1 MKEQRTRVIFWAYCL
16 LALIIIPTV
25 LQHLLVFLLFGTD
38 EPVTYQL
45 PQAAKI
51 IEEKSSRSDFFGD
64 YSYGAI
70 FKMPPSEVKIL
81 TAKGFDWVT
90 FDFSLEEKP
99 QWKTGKL
106 DSMILKQIKDGN
118 FELKDSPDPKKNYK
132 YIYHNGNQGFRIF
145 AIDEAQDKVYYYRAT
160 W

>member
-1 MKEQRTRVIFWAYCL
+1 MKEQRIAVIIWISFL
-16 LALIIIPTV
+16 LIPILT
-25 LQHLLVFLLFGTD
+25 LYILFLLLFGLD
-38 EPVTYQL
+38 APVDYQL
-45 PQAAKI
+45 PQTAQV
-51 IEEKSSRSDFFGD
+51 IEEKSSPSDVFGD

-70 FKMPPSEVKIL
+70 FRIPPSEVKVL

-118 FELKDSPDPKKNYK
+118 FGLKDSPDHKKNYK